1 MLKPFSLPTLSD
13 DLIQKLQH
21 VKMSRCLDKL
31 SAAALHESYNDVL
44 CFCPLFIFEGI
55 GFQVL
60 GKAKLTLCGLPLH
73 EAPVA
78 EVNALVDLVPLPEK
92 CLPRFSELQLVAGQK
107 ITFWL

>member
-31 SAAALHESYNDVL
+31 SAAALHESYNDVP
-44 CFCPLFIFEGI
+44 CFFEGI
-55 GFQVL
+55 CFQVL

-78 EVNALVDLVPLPEK
+78 EVNALVDLAPLPEK